1 MFAARALGLDP
12 AACGDRKPTADG
24 GGITIPIDA
33 ASCSIR

>member
-1 MFAARALGLDP
+1 MLAAALACTP
-12 AACGDRKPTADG
+12 RPCGDRKPTADG